1 MVMFVSLLITFIM
14 EMSFGFSMKKKYFL
28 EGWTNNGS
36 LDLCLYEMTANGE
49 KHIWKGNATHYPV
62 EAFLEAK
69 IWNGKSFWDV
79 EQDMEWVDD

>member
-1 MVMFVSLLITFIM
+1 MTIRTRCPHKSETQRV
-14 EMSFGFSMKKKYFL
+14 
-28 EGWTNNGS
+28 
-36 LDLCLYEMTANGE
+36 LCLYEMADNVE

-79 EQDMEWVDD
+79 EQDIEWVDD